1 MSEGRDQKSEVGG
14 QKSAGREKRAK
25 SEEQRQ
31 RAEVGDQNLADLF
44 NQDPNG
50 NPPFLTSDV

>member
-1 MSEGRDQKSEVGG
+1 MSEIRG

-31 RAEVGDQNLADLF
+31 RAEVGDQNSADLF
-44 NQDPNG
+44 NQDTNA
-50 NPPFLTSDV
+50 NPPFLTADL